1 MTTSWLSSHKQLLL
15 QQIKKQTLP
24 HALMVTGVAGSG
36 KLELV
41 NWLAQSLLCQVS
53 SVVDEPNS
61 VVPCQQCKGCH
72 LAKQASHPD
81 LFHVELTSNHV
92 GVDQVRA
99 LGRFLEKTAQFGQ
112 HQVAI
117 VHQADKLTEPA
128 GNALLKTLEEPTKN
142 SFIVL
147 IANDE
152 QRLLPTLISRCRV
165 IAIRPPIG
173 EDLLHELGSQ
183 SDDPF
188 VNLSHLPEIADPQ
201 IMAQFH
207 QIREKFQHFITTT
220 QGRMALLELLKSNDN
235 SARWLEKIMTDLLRG
250 QSQWLHSVST
260 NVSFTNE
267 PVESLSNDLAKH
279 QFWQI
284 YKTIKQ
290 FNQKSAKLSQFNREF
305 GLEKL
310 LVDIQMILQNKENEY
325 GTALS

>member
-15 QQIKKQTLP
+15 QQIKQQTLP

-41 NWLAQSLLCQVS
+41 NWLAQALLCQVS
-53 SVVDEPNS
+53 FVDETNGI
-61 VVPCQQCKGCH
+61 VPCLQCKGCH
-72 LAKQASHPD
+72 LVKQASHPD
-81 LFHVELTSNHV
+81 LFHVELTGNNV

-117 VHQADKLTEPA
+117 VHQADKLTESA

-165 IAIRPPIG
+165 VAIRPPIG
-173 EDLLHELGSQ
+173 EGLLQELGGQ

-188 VNLSHLPEIADPQ
+188 VNLSHLPEITDPK

-207 QIREKFQHFITTT
+207 QTREKFHYFITTT
-220 QGRMALLELLKSNDN
+220 HGRMALLELLKSNDN
-235 SARWLEKIMTDLLRG
+235 SARWLEKIITDLVRG
-250 QSQWLHSVST
+250 QSQWLHVEPT
-260 NVSFTNE
+260 NVSFTN
-267 PVESLSNDLAKH
+267 DLTKQ

-284 YKTIKQ
+284 YNIIKQ